1 MGCFIKEFAER
12 LAGIVA
18 MAILVVLA
26 FFPIWFPY
34 MMVMLTE
41 DPAWWW
47 AASSALVI
55 WPLMAAALGPGLEEE

>member
-12 LAGIVA
+12 L
-18 MAILVVLA
+18 
-26 FFPIWFPY
+26 
-34 MMVMLTE
+34 
-41 DPAWWW
+41 